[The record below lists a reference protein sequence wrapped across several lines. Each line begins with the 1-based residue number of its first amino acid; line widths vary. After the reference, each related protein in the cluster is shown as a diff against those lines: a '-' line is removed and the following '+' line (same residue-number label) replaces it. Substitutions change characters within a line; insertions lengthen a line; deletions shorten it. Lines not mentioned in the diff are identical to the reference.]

1 MPQPP
6 DAPIQQ
12 RLRLVRRRIAA
23 GVLATFVAAWL
34 AVAALGKAGS
44 SSTAATSGSSAA
56 GSSSQSDDG
65 ASSPQSDDGAS
76 SLPSDDGASSPQSD
90 DGSGDDSSGGGFD
103 SGPSQS
109 QGQSSNRGG
118 PVTTGQS

>member
-65 ASSPQSDDGAS
+65 ASSPQSEG
-76 SLPSDDGASSPQSD
+76 GASSPRSD

>member
-34 AVAALGKAGS
+34 AVAALGKGGS
-44 SSTAATSGSSAA
+44 SSTAATSGSSAV
-56 GSSSQSDDG
+56 GNSSHSADG
-65 ASSPQSDDGAS
+65 ASSP
-76 SLPSDDGASSPQSD
+76 PSD

-109 QGQSSNRGG
+109 QGQSSNQGG